1 MFCTRCGTKLD
12 EKARFCSDCG
22 ASVGGA
28 PGETQY
34 TSPPR
39 QTHFGSGLYRSRYD
53 AKVAGVC
60 AGIARHFDIDVS
72 IVRILWLLLTIYPPG
87 CGLIA
92 YIICWIA
99 MPKEPFRSPASTQTV
114 HSN

>member
-1 MFCTRCGTKLD
+1 MFCTRCGTNLD

-22 ASVGGA
+22 AAVGGSA
-28 PGETQY
+28 PPPEE
-34 TSPPR
+34 PR
-39 QTHFGSGLYRSRYD
+39 QQRWTRGLYRSRTD

-72 IVRILWLLLTIYPPG
+72 IVRILWLAMTVYPPG
-87 CGLIA
+87 VGFIA

-99 MPKEPFRSPASTQTV
+99 MPKEPYRLPASTQTV
-114 HSN
+114 HSS

>member
-1 MFCTRCGTKLD
+1 MFCTRCGTNLD

-28 PGETQY
+28 ATAE
-34 TSPPR
+34 PPR
-39 QTHFGSGLYRSRYD
+39 PRSGLYRSRYD

-60 AGIARHFDIDVS
+60 AGVARHFDMDVS
-72 IVRILWLLLTIYPPG
+72 IVRILWLALTVYPPG
-87 CGLIA
+87 VGFIA
-92 YIICWIA
+92 YIICWMA
-99 MPKEPFRSPASTQTV
+99 MPKEPYRVPATAQTV

>member
-1 MFCTRCGTKLD
+1 MFCTRCGTNLD

-22 ASVGGA
+22 ASVGGTA
-28 PGETQY
+28 NPPVNET
-34 TSPPR
+34 PR
-39 QTHFGSGLYRSRYD
+39 QPRPGLYRSRYD

-60 AGIARHFDIDVS
+60 AGVARHLDLDVS

-99 MPKEPFRSPASTQTV
+99 MPKEPYRAPASTQTV
-114 HSN
+114 HSS

>member
-1 MFCTRCGTKLD
+1 MFCTRCGTNLD

-28 PGETQY
+28 TPPVNDT
-34 TSPPR
+34 PR
-39 QTHFGSGLYRSRYD
+39 QPRQGLYRSRYD

-60 AGIARHFDIDVS
+60 AGVARHLDLDVS

-99 MPKEPFRSPASTQTV
+99 MPKEPYRVPASAQTV